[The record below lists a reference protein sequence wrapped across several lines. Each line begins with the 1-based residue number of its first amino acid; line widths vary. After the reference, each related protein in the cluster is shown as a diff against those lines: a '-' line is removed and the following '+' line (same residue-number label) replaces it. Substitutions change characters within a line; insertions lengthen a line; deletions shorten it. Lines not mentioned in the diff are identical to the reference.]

1 MMKNREIKTEYKKNP
16 ASLQNRFCYTGEEI
30 NEYIN
35 GTILPAKRAEISLH
49 LNIEKCSRCRQL
61 FTLIASSNYKVNS
74 IEDFDGKDQNF
85 TKYSPTEY
93 TPTEQKIFERIKSR
107 KKRERTNPVPFNI
120 KNRVERG
127 QIWTTSPKPKNMQGQ
142 QLETVEAGVPVLIV
156 DNGNGDKKL
165 SNIIRVMPLSFD
177 TDFHKEGETFCF
189 NLSYNSS
196 NPSVSSDKPPHSNPL
211 GYPFLVEIFNERPM
225 LAGNLSRFRSIVSK
239 ADMDMIDGL
248 LKQYRYG
255 EDTNRIGDNFAK
267 GKDAINRGRDENNT
281 DSYLDISEQERLEQI
296 KAWQQKE
303 RELCEYLTLPANES
317 LQDEDDIA
325 IIKVSE
331 YKRAADGSGLS
342 RIEEKQ
348 ILIDN
353 DDYRFVVIQK
363 QEKIILRFDS
373 STIKPDSILIDGNAA
388 EIQMSDYGEYDVEI
402 GNARYLPEK
411 IAVILMLDEDSF
423 EFQLTFNHKD

>member
-1 MMKNREIKTEYKKNP
+1 MMKNREKKTEYKKNP

-30 NEYIN
+30 KQYIN
-35 GTILPAKRAEISLH
+35 GTSLPARRAQIALH

-61 FTLIASSNYKVNS
+61 FTLTSRSNYEEVVAKKEVA
-74 IEDFDGKDQNF
+74 
-85 TKYSPTEY
+85 YSGNEELQSTEY
-93 TPTEQKIFERIKSR
+93 TPAEKKIFERIKNR
-107 KKRERTNPVPFNI
+107 KKNERLQPVPFNI
-120 KNRVERG
+120 KNRVEKG
-127 QIWTTSPKPKNMQGQ
+127 QIWTTSPKPKNIQGQ
-142 QLETVEAGVPVLIV
+142 QLETVEAAVPVLIV

-189 NLSYNSS
+189 DLSSGEFAYL
-196 NPSVSSDKPPHSNPL
+196 NPL

-225 LAGNLSRFRSIVSK
+225 LAGNLSGFRNVVSK
-239 ADMDMIDGL
+239 ADMDTIDGL

-267 GKDAINRGRDENNT
+267 GKDALNRGRDENNT
-281 DSYLDISEQERLEQI
+281 DSYLDISAQERLQQI
-296 KAWQQKE
+296 KAWQQRE

-317 LQDEDDIA
+317 LQYEEDIA
-325 IIKVSE
+325 IKVSE

-373 STIKPDSILIDGNAA
+373 STVKPDSILIDGNAA
-388 EIQMSDYGEYDVEI
+388 EIKMSDYGEYDVEI

-411 IAVILMLDEDSF
+411 ITVILILDEDSF
-423 EFQLTFNHKD
+423 EFQLTFNHKN